1 MIFCSKIHYIYRKDA
16 CAGVA
21 WPEYRQQ
28 SFPNQ
33 SLGLL
38 WEKVIFAN
46 FPHCCHMLV
55 GFHIYL
61 SQVSLLLQLHGQAT
75 TNSR

>member
-55 GFHIYL
+55 SFHIYL
-61 SQVSLLLQLHGQAT
+61 PFSGESVAPAPWPGNH
-75 TNSR
+75 